1 MVDSWNAAILNEAV
15 QNGGGA
21 TGRDELSEMRDV
33 TLTTPAS
40 GEVLSYNGSKWVNEA
55 LNASDIVY
63 GESDVDST
71 LDAMNEIKEYTIP
84 TDPDDYGS
92 FVFKRQ
98 GDVVCFQIR
107 NPKSL
112 TASAWTTIGNVPA
125 DFRPLSDIY
134 AYFVIPAT
142 TGDTIGMLL
151 QPNGDLRLYNYT
163 TNTGSINTSY
173 LGSFIIS

>member
-1 MVDSWNAAILNEAV
+1 MIDSLNPRTMENQIHELEKRPSVEVVANPSGSTGSHVLKKIQIGSTKYAI
-15 QNGGGA
+15 GG
-21 TGRDELSEMRDV
+21 D
-33 TLTTPAS
+33 AS
-40 GEVLSYNGSKWVNEA
+40 N
-55 LNASDIVY
+55 ITY
-63 GESDVDST
+63 GDSDVDST
-71 LDAMNEIKEYTIP
+71 LDGMKQIQEYTIP
-84 TDPDDYGS
+84 TDPDDYGT

-112 TASAWTTIGNVPA
+112 TASAWTTVGNVPA
-125 DFRPLSDIY
+125 EFRPLSDLY

-142 TGDTIGMLL
+142 SGDTIGMLL